1 MLNVLGNAIFLT
13 SLKRKDELRPH
24 INKSF
29 QSVCSKSTKI
39 TTLLF
44 GDDLAKQMKDIVKSI
59 KFQGNSPAQVVI
71 HVQVALAQMGK
82 LLLSVHEER
91 RVLF

>member
-1 MLNVLGNAIFLT
+1 MLFFLT
-13 SLKRKDELRPH
+13 SLKRRDELRPH
-24 INKSF
+24 INKSS
-29 QSVCSKSTKI
+29 QSVCSI

-44 GDDLAKQMKDIVKSI
+44 GDDLAKQIKDISEVN
-59 KFQGNSPAQVVI
+59 KFQGKSPAQVVI

-82 LLLSVHEER
+82 LLLTVREER